1 MKIDILEETKNVS
14 DIEKSLF
21 NKEEQL
27 EVTNLQEQMKNYLES
42 DKKIV
47 NKEITKDKDKENQQV
62 KTVIEIK
69 QTRDETKEK
78 KNNFVK
84 NIFNF
89 VGEMAKSAIMIK
101 LMGKA
106 NKYLGPVIIN
116 LKNKILDFKDRKL
129 KQKK

>member
-14 DIEKSLF
+14 DIGKSLF

-69 QTRDETKEK
+69 QTRDETKDK

-89 VGEMAKSAIMIK
+89 VGEMAKSAIITK

-129 KQKK
+129 KQ

>member
-1 MKIDILEETKNVS
+1 MKIDILDETKNVS
-14 DIEKSLF
+14 DIGKNLF

-69 QTRDETKEK
+69 QTRDETKDK

-89 VGEMAKSAIMIK
+89 VGEMAKSAIMTK
-101 LMGKA
+101 LIGKA

-129 KQKK
+129 KQ

>member
-14 DIEKSLF
+14 DIGKSLF

-69 QTRDETKEK
+69 QTRDETKDK

-89 VGEMAKSAIMIK
+89 VGEMAKSAIMTK
-101 LMGKA
+101 LIGKA

-129 KQKK
+129 KQ

>member
-14 DIEKSLF
+14 DIGKSLF

-89 VGEMAKSAIMIK
+89 VGEMAKSAIMTK

-129 KQKK
+129 KQ

>member
-1 MKIDILEETKNVS
+1 MKIDILDETKNVS
-14 DIEKSLF
+14 DIGKNLF

-47 NKEITKDKDKENQQV
+47 NKEITKDKYKENQQV

-69 QTRDETKEK
+69 QTKDDTKEK
-78 KNNFVK
+78 KNDFVK

-89 VGEMAKSAIMIK
+89 VGEMAKSAIMTKI
-101 LMGKA
+101 MGKA
-106 NKYLGPVIIN
+106 NKYLGAVIIN

-129 KQKK
+129 KQ

>member
-14 DIEKSLF
+14 DIGKSLF

-89 VGEMAKSAIMIK
+89 VGEMAKSAIMTK
-101 LMGKA
+101 LIGKA

-116 LKNKILDFKDRKL
+116 LKNKILDFKDSKL
-129 KQKK
+129 KQ

>member
-14 DIEKSLF
+14 DIGKSLF

-89 VGEMAKSAIMIK
+89 VGEMAKSAIMTK
-101 LMGKA
+101 LIGKS

-129 KQKK
+129 KQ

>member
-1 MKIDILEETKNVS
+1 MKIDILDETKNVS
-14 DIEKSLF
+14 DIGKNLF

-69 QTRDETKEK
+69 QTKEK
-78 KNNFVK
+78 KNDFVK

-89 VGEMAKSAIMIK
+89 VGEMAKSAIMTKI
-101 LMGKA
+101 MGKA

-116 LKNKILDFKDRKL
+116 LKNKILYFKDRKL
-129 KQKK
+129 KQ

>member
-1 MKIDILEETKNVS
+1 MKIDILDETKNVS
-14 DIEKSLF
+14 DIGKNLF

-69 QTRDETKEK
+69 QTKDDTKEK

-89 VGEMAKSAIMIK
+89 VGEMAKSAIKTKI
-101 LMGKA
+101 MGKA

-129 KQKK
+129 KQ

>member
-1 MKIDILEETKNVS
+1 MKIDILDETKNVS
-14 DIEKSLF
+14 DIGKNLF

-69 QTRDETKEK
+69 QTKDDTKEK

-89 VGEMAKSAIMIK
+89 IGEMAKSAIMTKI
-101 LMGKA
+101 MGKA

-129 KQKK
+129 KQ

>member
-14 DIEKSLF
+14 DIGKSLF

-69 QTRDETKEK
+69 QTRDETKDK

-89 VGEMAKSAIMIK
+89 VGEMAKSAIMTK

-129 KQKK
+129 KQ

>member
-1 MKIDILEETKNVS
+1 MKIDILEKTKNVS

-27 EVTNLQEQMKNYLES
+27 EVTNLQEEMKNYLES

-89 VGEMAKSAIMIK
+89 VGEMAKSAIITK
-101 LMGKA
+101 LMGKV

-129 KQKK
+129 KQ

>member
-14 DIEKSLF
+14 DIGKSLF

-62 KTVIEIK
+62 KAVIEIK

-89 VGEMAKSAIMIK
+89 VGEMAKSAIMTK
-101 LMGKA
+101 LIGKA

-129 KQKK
+129 KQ

>member
-1 MKIDILEETKNVS
+1 MKIDILDETKNVS
-14 DIEKSLF
+14 DIGKNLF

-69 QTRDETKEK
+69 QTKDDTKEK

-89 VGEMAKSAIMIK
+89 VGEMAKSAIMTKI
-101 LMGKA
+101 MGKA
-106 NKYLGPVIIN
+106 NRYLGPVIIN

-129 KQKK
+129 KQ

>member
-1 MKIDILEETKNVS
+1 MKIDILDETKNVS
-14 DIEKSLF
+14 DIGKNLF

-69 QTRDETKEK
+69 QTKDDTKEK
-78 KNNFVK
+78 KNDFVK

-89 VGEMAKSAIMIK
+89 VGEMAKSAIMTKI
-101 LMGKA
+101 MGKA
-106 NKYLGPVIIN
+106 NRYLGPVIIN

-129 KQKK
+129 KQ

>member
-1 MKIDILEETKNVS
+1 MKIDILDETKNVS
-14 DIEKSLF
+14 DIGKNLF

-69 QTRDETKEK
+69 QTKDDTKEK
-78 KNNFVK
+78 KNDFVK

-89 VGEMAKSAIMIK
+89 VGEMAKSAIMTKI
-101 LMGKA
+101 MGKA

-129 KQKK
+129 KQ

>member
-1 MKIDILEETKNVS
+1 MKIDILDETKNVS
-14 DIEKSLF
+14 DIGKNLF

-69 QTRDETKEK
+69 QTKDDTKEK
-78 KNNFVK
+78 KNDFVK

-89 VGEMAKSAIMIK
+89 VGEMAKSAIMTK

-129 KQKK
+129 KQ

>member
-1 MKIDILEETKNVS
+1 MKIDILDETKNVS
-14 DIEKSLF
+14 DIGKNLF

-47 NKEITKDKDKENQQV
+47 NKEITKDKYKENQQV

-69 QTRDETKEK
+69 QTKDDTKEK
-78 KNNFVK
+78 KNDFVK

-89 VGEMAKSAIMIK
+89 VGEMAKSAIMTKI
-101 LMGKA
+101 MGKA

-129 KQKK
+129 KQ

>member
-14 DIEKSLF
+14 DIGKSLF

-27 EVTNLQEQMKNYLES
+27 EVTNLQEEMKNYLES

-89 VGEMAKSAIMIK
+89 VGEMAKSAIMTK
-101 LMGKA
+101 LIGKA

-116 LKNKILDFKDRKL
+116 LKNKILDFKDSKL
-129 KQKK
+129 KQ

>member
-14 DIEKSLF
+14 DIGKSLF

-47 NKEITKDKDKENQQV
+47 NKEITKEKDKENQQV

-89 VGEMAKSAIMIK
+89 VGEMAKSAIMTK

-129 KQKK
+129 KQ

>member
-14 DIEKSLF
+14 DIGKSLF

-69 QTRDETKEK
+69 QTRDETKDK

-89 VGEMAKSAIMIK
+89 VGEMTKSAIMTK
-101 LMGKA
+101 LIGKA

-129 KQKK
+129 KQ

>member
-14 DIEKSLF
+14 DIGKSLF

-89 VGEMAKSAIMIK
+89 VGEMAKSAIMTK
-101 LMGKA
+101 LIGKA

-129 KQKK
+129 KQ

>member
-1 MKIDILEETKNVS
+1 MKIDILDETKNVS
-14 DIEKSLF
+14 DIGKNLF

-69 QTRDETKEK
+69 QTKDDTKEK

-89 VGEMAKSAIMIK
+89 VGEMAKSAIMTKI
-101 LMGKA
+101 MGKA

-129 KQKK
+129 KQ

>member
-1 MKIDILEETKNVS
+1 MKIAILDETKNVS
-14 DIEKSLF
+14 DIGKNLF

-69 QTRDETKEK
+69 QTKDDTKEK
-78 KNNFVK
+78 KNDFVK

-89 VGEMAKSAIMIK
+89 VGEMAKSAIMTKI
-101 LMGKA
+101 MGKA

-129 KQKK
+129 KQ

>member
-1 MKIDILEETKNVS
+1 MKIDILDETKNVS
-14 DIEKSLF
+14 DIGKNLF

-47 NKEITKDKDKENQQV
+47 NNEITKDKYKENQQV

-89 VGEMAKSAIMIK
+89 VGEMAKSAIMTK
-101 LMGKA
+101 LMEKA

-129 KQKK
+129 KQ

>member
-14 DIEKSLF
+14 DIGKSLF
-21 NKEEQL
+21 NKKEQL

-69 QTRDETKEK
+69 QTRDETKDK

-89 VGEMAKSAIMIK
+89 VGEMAKSAIMTK
-101 LMGKA
+101 LIGKA

-129 KQKK
+129 KQ

>member
-1 MKIDILEETKNVS
+1 MKIDILDETKNVS
-14 DIEKSLF
+14 DIGKNLF

-69 QTRDETKEK
+69 QTKEK
-78 KNNFVK
+78 KNDFVK

-89 VGEMAKSAIMIK
+89 VGEMAKSAIMTKI
-101 LMGKA
+101 MGKA

-129 KQKK
+129 KQ

>member
-14 DIEKSLF
+14 DIGKSLF

-89 VGEMAKSAIMIK
+89 VGEMAKSAIITK

-129 KQKK
+129 KQ